1 MIVPSLVRKWATE
14 LGAPGWS
21 LALAALV
28 LSLAVAVAVAR
39 AGQVWYRARVMRRQ
53 ADQRQAEGPAQTRE
67 QVRARA
73 WERLADRWTNAAG
86 LLISCASMYN
96 LFGFLRDHKVPVPI
110 GAILVLAYDGGAI
123 GLIASMYRLAEQG
136 TSSKPAKNFSRLLV
150 LISAA
155 ANFEHAGTGLLI
167 RVIMGSAP
175 ILAAAFIEHNLRI
188 RLYAKKLENGE
199 VADEGQPGPVRLVV
213 LLWRQAW
220 ARIFV
225 ALNLDAAATDSER
238 NRTALVQHA
247 ARCLHEL
254 RRELESPQRE
264 AAEKRRRGSRRAA
277 ARLAKLRT
285 RAQAALDRADVA
297 TDPTQAL
304 ALVRRMSALTRADD
318 MATADYSDTTRVMT
332 LIEDLAVMP
341 SAERIAA
348 GARAE
353 EAERRAADAEQA
365 RQEAEEAKQQAQAE
379 AKRVRQEAAQALAE
393 AQRKR
398 EAAEDA
404 ERARQEADSAW
415 RTAQTKRKT
424 LAAEIEQLQ
433 RRAEELRRS
442 TEATDDQKREAAA
455 TVERLHSEL
464 RAADEQLNRYKAAAE
479 EAQHDAQ
486 QALAARRSALTEVDR
501 AQKAVQR
508 LTEEAETLQQQVE
521 AHTDEY
527 RRQVAEVEHLRH
539 EQQRIRDEARQDAAQ
554 AAAARQEVSWAVEE
568 RRAVQL
574 ALKQARD
581 EVLEALTSPEAQQE
595 PQWRSE
601 AKTAGWELYKKLARA
616 EGREP
621 TDAELAEAG
630 DRDESTARHW
640 RRDFR
645 RELARLT
652 AAALPAQPTAHSRT
666 ADEAVRADRTTGDAT
681 AFDAVGDGAQNR
693 TVDSELAAA

>member
-1 MIVPSLVRKWATE
+1 V
-14 LGAPGWS
+14 GAVG
-21 LALAALV
+21 
-28 LSLAVAVAVAR
+28 
-39 AGQVWYRARVMRRQ
+39 GC
-53 ADQRQAEGPAQTRE
+53 
-67 QVRARA
+67 
-73 WERLADRWTNAAG
+73 WTNAAG

-110 GAILVLAYDGGAI
+110 GAILVLTYDGGAV

-175 ILAAAFIEHNLRI
+175 ILAAAFIAYNLRI

-220 ARIFV
+220 ARIFA

-254 RRELESPQRE
+254 RRELESPQQE
-264 AAEKRRRGSRRAA
+264 AATKRRRGSRRAA

-348 GARAE
+348 GALAE

-365 RQEAEEAKQQAQAE
+365 RREAEEAKQQAH
-379 AKRVRQEAAQALAE
+379 
-393 AQRKR
+393 
-398 EAAEDA
+398 
-404 ERARQEADSAW
+404 
-415 RTAQTKRKT
+415 
-424 LAAEIEQLQ
+424 IEQLQ
-433 RRAEELRRS
+433 QCAEELRRS

-464 RAADEQLNRYKAAAE
+464 CAADEELNRYKTAAE
-479 EAQHDAQ
+479 EAQRDAQ
-486 QALAARRSALTEVDR
+486 QALAVRKSALTEVDR

-508 LTEEAETLQQQVE
+508 LTEEAEALQQQVE

-539 EQQRIRDEARQDAAQ
+539 EQQRIRDEARQDAAEAAAVRQEMSQ
-554 AAAARQEVSWAVEE
+554 AAEE
-568 RRAVQL
+568 RKAVLL

-601 AKTAGWELYKKLARA
+601 AKTAGWELYKKLAHA

-652 AAALPAQPTAHSRT
+652 AAALPAQPALPAQSTAHSRT
-666 ADEAVRADRTTGDAT
+666 ADEAARADRTTADAT
-681 AFDAVGDGAQNR
+681 AFDASGDVAQNC
-693 TVDSELAAA
+693 TADSELAAA